1 MNINNQLGLATH
13 PIPTYNKSV
22 DQQLGFIGS
31 DGQGIMFNADGGEYW
46 ASKAQPNTSDDTL
59 LMLNEDGNFLN
70 AGAGDNGNKRVDA
83 ETRVRTYSL
92 GLDYDSWLKDLNGF
106 IISNNEPLARVRGSF
121 SKTLV
126 GKNNLNDFLNEQ
138 LYFKNQYEIAKEKL
152 YQDLAKYNVT
162 SAGASLKTGADYDNR
177 KSVNQRIW
185 LVESKI
191 DKLQNVIPSLQKQV
205 EVEKVKMDNDAFA
218 KAKTS
223 NTIVAYTEY
232 LKNFPEGLSVD
243 KANKAIDDIKKAEKI
258 KALENQKLN
267 ATPEEKK
274 QIDAEIDKI
283 LGVATGTTGTVATR
297 MFLYGGVALVGV
309 LLLYKVFK
317 GNSASA

>member
-1 MNINNQLGLATH
+1 MKSINNQLGLATH
-13 PIPTYNKSV
+13 PVPVYNKSV

-31 DGQGIMFNADGGEYW
+31 DGQGMMFNADGGEYW
-46 ASKAQPNTSDDTL
+46 ASKASPNYSDDNL
-59 LMLNEDGNFLN
+59 IMLNEDDNFLN
-70 AGAGDNGNKRVDA
+70 ATAGGFGGNAKTDRD
-83 ETRVRTYSL
+83 TRVATAVFMKSL
-92 GLDYDSWLKDLNGF
+92 NDLKDGIKIKTIRPLGATSSVKFTDLNKYLIELGKLKQKEEEN
-106 IISNNEPLARVRGSF
+106 IAYYESQLALKENAVTEAGS
-121 SKTLV
+121 K
-126 GKNNLNDFLNEQ
+126 
-138 LYFKNQYEIAKEKL
+138 IR
-152 YQDLAKYNVT
+152 T
-162 SAGASLKTGADYDNR
+162 SQEYRNR
-177 KSVNQRIW
+177 KNINEAYWYAENAILVLDNEIKSVTQEIKVLNT
-185 LVESKI
+185 
-191 DKLQNVIPSLQKQV
+191 KL
-205 EVEKVKMDNDAFA
+205 DNDAFA

-283 LGVATGTTGTVATR
+283 LGVASGTTGTVATR

-317 GNSASA
+317 GNSATA